1 VIVIGDNNMK
11 KVYDEKFVNA
21 NVSKENPL
29 GEVRCEYLRPGQLLY
44 ILDKFPVAYQP
55 IGTLEWHGRHN
66 PLGCDAIKAQKLCE
80 ASAKITGGVVMPA
93 IYFSTDGYKNA
104 GNGIGLGMD
113 AFAGT
118 MLPGSFYKA
127 DNELMKNLM
136 LSACNN
142 YLQRGFKL
150 VVMVSGHN
158 PRAQQ
163 YLMDEVCYIM
173 KTDDGREPV
182 CFTMEYM
189 VLDINDPRRH
199 TDHAGY
205 YETSMMLNL
214 VPEYVNIA
222 ANDSCAIENL
232 GVMTDKP
239 VKEASKAEGEI
250 CLRSQTEGLVKFVK
264 EKYAKL

>member
-1 VIVIGDNNMK
+1 MK
-11 KVYDEKFVNA
+11 KIYDEKFVSA
-21 NVSKENPL
+21 NVPKEDSL
-29 GEVRCEYLRPGQLLY
+29 GEVRCEYLRPGQLLH
-44 ILDKFPVAYQP
+44 ILENFPVAYQP
-55 IGTLEWHGRHN
+55 VGTLEWHGRHN
-66 PLGCDAIKAQKLCE
+66 PLGCDSIKASQLCL
-80 ASAKITGGVVMPA
+80 ASAKITGGVVMPT
-93 IYFSTDGYKNA
+93 IYFSTDGFKDA
-104 GNGIGLGMD
+104 GHGMGLGMD

-136 LSACNN
+136 LTACSN

-150 VVMVSGHN
+150 VVIVSGHN

-173 KTDDGREPV
+173 KTDDGKEPV
-182 CFTMEYM
+182 CFTMEYA
-189 VLDINDPRRH
+189 VLDANDPRRY

-214 VPEYVNIA
+214 APKYVNIA

-232 GVMTDKP
+232 GIMTDRP
-239 VKEASKAEGEI
+239 IKEASQAEGKI
-250 CLRSQTEGLVKFVK
+250 CLARQTDGLVKFVR
-264 EKYAKL
+264 EKYANIIHG